1 MMEEFVK
8 KYYTPNNVAFSRLAT
23 GFLLSMGNV
32 FSHRMVVSLGGSQAE
47 LGYRHYFSEVIDKMR
62 PGREYEKYVVFPN
75 DFFRTGQD
83 EMMLNKAVE
92 SAISNARRMT
102 DAASIV
108 FAHSILD
115 AFSGDLL
122 TLGIQLDESRYFR
135 FISERRIKV
144 SEVLAG
150 EPSALDAER
159 VRDWLTIKVKEL
171 VENELKRESL
181 CKKIDCLHSIC
192 KPESEFLKGGD
203 FRYDRSRL
211 QKVDKKRHNIVHGL
225 DFASNL
231 DSIAEDL
238 DYIMS
243 TGVYLTF
250 MVAMGFNLKILPF
263 VRPDSADTDD
273 PGSA

>member
-1 MMEEFVK
+1 MEEFVK

-62 PGREYEKYVVFPN
+62 PGREYEKYV
-75 DFFRTGQD
+75 
-83 EMMLNKAVE
+83 NKAVE